1 MKLNKKGFTLV
12 ELLAVIVVLAIIA
25 LIGYTVVG
33 DVISGAQKDS
43 AANNITQYIHT
54 LEIGCASYQAS
65 NPTAQTISQEQALS
79 KAKFNGTAPTPDTGL
94 TFSINA
100 TTCKVTPPA
109 KMTSNGIVCTYTEAD
124 GVKCGA

>member
-33 DVISGAQKDS
+33 DIIAGAQKDS
-43 AANNITQYIHT
+43 AENNITQYIHT
-54 LEIGCASYQAS
+54 LEIGCAAYQAS
-65 NPTAQTISQEQALS
+65 NPTATSISVDNAIS
-79 KAKFNGTAPTPDTGL
+79 KATFNGTAPTGEFT
-94 TFSINA
+94 INP

-109 KMTSNGIVCTYTEAD
+109 TMTSNGISCTYDATK
-124 GVKCGA
+124 GVQCP